1 MFQSTSFALLQE
13 GRISS
18 DQMAE
23 HEGLVR
29 WVVRQQRLGELS
41 FVDAL
46 HEGRIG
52 LWRALRRYDPGRGTA
67 FSTYAVVAISRA
79 VWQAVAVSRQTSLS
93 HCWGALASAPDS
105 DDLIEVVDKAQLSA
119 ALLVA
124 VDQLPSRLRQ
134 VVVAHHGLDGG
145 LPQTFAAIGQTLGVS
160 KQRVHQLHVTALL
173 WLVHP
178 AHSLALRRLLGR
190 LSRRDYQEALARG
203 RSYRRRTSRY
213 HHNQARGRARR

>member
-13 GRISS
+13 GGISC

-29 WVVRQQRLGELS
+29 WVVRQQWLGELP

-52 LWRALRRYDPGRGTA
+52 LWRALRRYDPTRGTA
-67 FSTYAVVAISRA
+67 FSTYAVVAIARA
-79 VWQAVAVSRQTSLS
+79 VWQAVAVSRQASLS
-93 HCWGALASAPDS
+93 HGASLLIFAADA
-105 DDLIEVVDKAQLSA
+105 DDLVEVVDKAQLSA
-119 ALLVA
+119 ALLKA
-124 VDQLPSRLRQ
+124 VDQLPPRLRQ

-173 WLVHP
+173 WLAHP
-178 AHSLALRRLLGR
+178 AHSLPLRRLLGR
-190 LSRRDYQEALARG
+190 HSRSDYQEVLAHQR
-203 RSYRRRTSRY
+203 RASRRR
-213 HHNQARGRARR
+213 HNQGRGRARR

>member
-1 MFQSTSFALLQE
+1 MFHSTSFVPLQE
-13 GRISS
+13 GCISS
-18 DQMAE
+18 DQMVE

-29 WVVRQQRLGELS
+29 WVVRQQWLGELS

-52 LWRALRRYDPGRGTA
+52 LWRALRGYDPRRGTA

-79 VWQAVAVSRQTSLS
+79 VWQAVAVSRQASLS
-93 HCWGALASAPDS
+93 HGASPLIFAADS
-105 DDLIEVVDKAQLSA
+105 DDLVEMVDKTQLSA
-119 ALLVA
+119 VILKA
-124 VDQLPSRLRQ
+124 VDQLSPRLRQ

-173 WLVHP
+173 WLAHP
-178 AHSLALRRLLGR
+178 AHFLPLRRLLGR
-190 LSRRDYQEALARG
+190 HSRSDYQEALAHQ
-203 RSYRRRTSRY
+203 RRVSHH
-213 HHNQARGRARR
+213 HHNQGRGRARR